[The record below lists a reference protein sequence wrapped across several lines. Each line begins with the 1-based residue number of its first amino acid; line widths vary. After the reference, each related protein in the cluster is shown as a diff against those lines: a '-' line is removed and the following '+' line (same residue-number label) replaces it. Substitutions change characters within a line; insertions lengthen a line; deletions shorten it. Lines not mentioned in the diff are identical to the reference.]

1 MSTAT
6 VVGSGSNFLH
16 TRYDRSKLFLCG
28 IDRTLRDQTLLNSAG
43 VETTF
48 PIGTVVGRVSASGK
62 LIPLASAASDG
73 SQYPIGILVRDYTVD
88 ASSEITNS
96 TVAIAC
102 EQVDASKLT
111 LDGSDTLDTIVPNA
125 DGSTIRDLIHARTQ
139 LLLVDATELSK
150 TDNDL

>member
-16 TRYDRSKLFLCG
+16 TRYDRSKLFLSG
-28 IDRTLRDQTLLNSAG
+28 IERTLRDQTLLNSAG

-48 PIGTVVGRVSASGK
+48 PIGTLVGRVSASGK

-73 SQYPIGILVRDYTVD
+73 SQYPIGVLVRDYTVD
-88 ASSEITNS
+88 ATSEITNA
-96 TVAIAC
+96 TVAIAAC
-102 EQVDASKLT
+102 TVDGSKLA
-111 LDGSDTLDTIVPNA
+111 LDGSDDLDTTVTNA
-125 DGSTIRDLIHARTQ
+125 GASTIRDLIHARTQ
-139 LLLVDATELSK
+139 LLLVDATELGK